1 MIPPPKW
8 LPRLQPQAPLASC
21 PGRKPP
27 KTVIKCPARPY
38 KSTRVIYK
46 RQFTVGNAKGT
57 YTPREGPDSV
67 ALGAAAGGG
76 RALAGLKPTIG
87 PWKVCGGGGGL

>member
-46 RQFTVGNAKGT
+46 RQFTV
-57 YTPREGPDSV
+57 DSV